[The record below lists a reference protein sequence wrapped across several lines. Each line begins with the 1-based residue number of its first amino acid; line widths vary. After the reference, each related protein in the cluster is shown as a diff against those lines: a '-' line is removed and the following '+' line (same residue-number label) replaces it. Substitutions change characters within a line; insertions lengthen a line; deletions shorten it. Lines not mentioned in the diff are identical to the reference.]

1 MHPDYKDI
9 SICLTG
15 VILKKYAIGGPMR
28 SIIVLL
34 LNIISL
40 ILFSNVQTVYG
51 QYPNLTNRVDEIFD
65 QALEG
70 ALRAEF
76 GLEFWRT
83 VEIKKASIVVA
94 DITDHHQP
102 LVAAING
109 DEMMYA
115 ASLPKIAILL
125 GAFVQ
130 IEQGKML
137 RDGNTKTTLTHMIRS
152 SSNPAATAIL
162 NQVGIAE
169 LAVILQS
176 DRFRLYDPEFN
187 GGLWVGKDYSGGPVW
202 KRDPLHNIS
211 HGATAMQV
219 ARFYYLLA
227 TDRLVSPELDKEMRE
242 ILSKTSIGHKFV
254 KGLKDRPSAQIYRKS
269 GTWKHF
275 HSDSGII
282 VRAKHKYIVVALT
295 EHPRGA
301 EDLIRLIVSVDDMME
316 RWRP

>member
-1 MHPDYKDI
+1 
-9 SICLTG
+9 
-15 VILKKYAIGGPMR
+15 MR
-28 SIIVLL
+28 SIFVLL
-34 LNIISL
+34 INIIS
-40 ILFSNVQTVYG
+40 IFLFSYVPAAFG
-51 QYPNLTNRVDEIFD
+51 QYPNLTNSVDEMFE
-65 QALEG
+65 QAVEG

-83 VEIKKASIVVA
+83 VEAKKAGIVVA
-94 DITDHHQP
+94 DITKHHQP

-130 IEQGKML
+130 IEQGKIVL
-137 RDGNTKTTLTHMIRS
+137 DETTKTLLTHMIRS

-162 NQVGIAE
+162 NQVGIAN
-169 LAVILQS
+169 LAAILQS

-187 GGLWVGKDYSGGPVW
+187 GGLWVGKDYSGGSVW

-219 ARFYYLLA
+219 ARFYYLMA
-227 TDRLVSPELDKEMRE
+227 TDRLVSPELCKEMRE
-242 ILSKTSIGHKFV
+242 ILSKPGIQHKFV
-254 KGLKDRPSAQIYRKS
+254 KGLKDRPPAQIYRKS

-282 VRAKHKYIVVALT
+282 VRDKHKYIIVALT
-295 EHPRGA
+295 EHPSGA
-301 EDLIRLIVSVDDMME
+301 DDLSRLIVAVDNMME
-316 RWRP
+316 RLRP

>member
-1 MHPDYKDI
+1 
-9 SICLTG
+9 
-15 VILKKYAIGGPMR
+15 MR
-28 SIIVLL
+28 SIFVMLII
-34 LNIISL
+34 IISFF
-40 ILFSNVQTVYG
+40 IFFYNQVAFG
-51 QYPNLTNRVDEIFD
+51 QYPDLNNSADEFFN

-83 VEIKKASIVVA
+83 VETKKAGIVVV

-109 DEMMYA
+109 DKMMYA

-137 RDGNTKTTLTHMIRS
+137 LDGKMKTTLTHMIRG
-152 SSNPAATAIL
+152 SSNTAATAIL
-162 NQVGIAE
+162 NQVGIAN
-169 LAVILQS
+169 LAEILQS
-176 DRFRLYDPEFN
+176 DLFRLYDPELN
-187 GGLWVGKDYSGGPVW
+187 GGLSVGKDYSGGPVW

-227 TDRLVSPELDKEMRE
+227 TDRLVSPELGKEMRE
-242 ILSKTSIGHKFV
+242 ILSKTGIQHKFM
-254 KGLKDRPSAQIYRKS
+254 KGLKNRPSAQIYRKS

-282 VRAKHKYIVVALT
+282 VRDEHKYIVVALT

-301 EDLIRLIVSVDDMME
+301 EDLIRLIIAVDDMME
-316 RWRP
+316 RLRPQQKNKRN

>member
-1 MHPDYKDI
+1 MMSIFVLLI
-9 SICLTG
+9 SI
-15 VILKKYAIGGPMR
+15 K
-28 SIIVLL
+28 LL
-34 LNIISL
+34 L
-40 ILFSNVQTVYG
+40 LFSYAQVAFG
-51 QYPNLTNRVDEIFD
+51 QYPNLTNSVDEMFD

-70 ALRAEF
+70 ALRSEF

-83 VEIKKASIVVA
+83 VESKKASIVVA

-109 DEMMYA
+109 DEMMYV

-137 RDGNTKTTLTHMIRS
+137 LDGETKTTLTHMIRN

-162 NQVGIAE
+162 NQVGIAN
-169 LAVILQS
+169 LAAILQS
-176 DRFRLYDPEFN
+176 DSFRLYDPEFN

-227 TDRLVSPELDKEMRE
+227 TDRLVSPELGKEMKG
-242 ILSKTSIGHKFV
+242 ILSETSIQHKFV

-282 VRAKHKYIVVALT
+282 VRDEHKYIVVALT
-295 EHPRGA
+295 EYPSGA
-301 EDLIRLIVSVDDMME
+301 KDLSRLIVAVDDMME

>member
-1 MHPDYKDI
+1 
-9 SICLTG
+9 
-15 VILKKYAIGGPMR
+15 MR
-28 SIIVLL
+28 SIFVLL
-34 LNIISL
+34 INIISL
-40 ILFSNVQTVYG
+40 FLFSYVQAEHG
-51 QYPNLTNRVDEIFD
+51 QYPNLANSVDEKFE
-65 QALEG
+65 QALRG

-83 VEIKKASIVVA
+83 IETKKAGIVVA
-94 DITDHHQP
+94 DITEHHQP

-130 IEQGKML
+130 IEQGKMVF
-137 RDGNTKTTLTHMIRS
+137 DGKTKTTLTHMIRN
-152 SSNPAATAIL
+152 SSNPSATAIL
-162 NQVGIAE
+162 NQIGIAN
-169 LAVILQS
+169 LAAILQS
-176 DRFRLYDPEFN
+176 DCFRLYDPELN

-227 TDRLVSPELDKEMRE
+227 TDQLVSPESGKEMIA
-242 ILSKTSIGHKFV
+242 ILSKPGIQHKFV
-254 KGLKDRPSAQIYRKS
+254 KGLKDRPPAEIYRKS

-282 VRAKHKYIVVALT
+282 VRAKHKYIVVALIQ
-295 EHPRGA
+295 HSRGA
-301 EDLIRLIVSVDDMME
+301 EDLSRLIIAVDDMME